1 MKKYTIAVTKRFK
14 KNVELCKRRGLP
26 MEKLSKALDVLI
38 DNGTLPPEYRPHRLS
53 GNHAGEWEAHIA
65 PDWLL
70 TWEQN
75 DNELILLMLS
85 TGTHSDLFGKTHR

>member
-1 MKKYTIAVTKRFK
+1 MD
-14 KNVELCKRRGLP
+14 
-26 MEKLSKALDVLI
+26 KLSKALDLLI
-38 DNGTLPPEYRPHRLS
+38 DTGTLPSEYRPHLLS

-75 DNELILLMLS
+75 DDELILLMLS

>member
-1 MKKYTIAVTKRFK
+1 MKKYNVAVTKRFK
-14 KNVELCKRRGLP
+14 KNVELCKRRGFP
-26 MEKLSKALDVLI
+26 MDKLSKALDLLI
-38 DNGTLPPEYRPHRLS
+38 DTGTLPSEYRPHLLS

-75 DNELILLMLS
+75 DDELILLMLS